1 MKTFDEL
8 NKTFESAD
16 PLTVLRYF
24 FNIYKDKIAL
34 SSSLSIE
41 DQVLTDMLLSIS
53 KEAKIFTI
61 DTGRLPAETYDVLD
75 KTNLQ
80 YDIKIDVY
88 FPHNNEVEKM
98 VKTKGINLFYES
110 VENRKECCNI
120 RKLEPL
126 KRALSRLDAWICGLR
141 REQSVTRANMKLIE
155 FDETN
160 HLLKINPLIDWT
172 EEMVWDYIKKHSVPY
187 NTLYKKNYR
196 SIGCQPCTR
205 AVVEGADVRSG
216 RWWWENPETKE
227 CGLHVQQEVN
237 NG

>member
-8 NKTFESAD
+8 NKTFESAE

-24 FNIYKDKIAL
+24 LNLYKDKIAL
-34 SSSLSIE
+34 ASSLSIE

-80 YDIKIDVY
+80 YNVKIDVY
-88 FPHNNEVEKM
+88 FPNNNNVERM

-120 RKLEPL
+120 RKIEPL
-126 KRALSRLDAWICGLR
+126 KRALSGLDAWICGLR
-141 REQSVTRANMKLIE
+141 REQSVTRTNMKLIE
-155 FDETN
+155 FDEGN
-160 HLLKINPLIDWT
+160 NLLKINPLIDWT
-172 EEMVWDYIKKHSVPY
+172 EEMVWEYIKKHSVPY
-187 NTLYKKNYR
+187 NTLHKKNYK

-205 AVVEGADVRSG
+205 AVAEGADIRSG

-227 CGLHVQQEVN
+227 CGLHIQQEVN

>member
-80 YDIKIDVY
+80 YDIKLDVY
-88 FPHNNEVEKM
+88 SFYSNE
-98 VKTKGINLFYES
+98 
-110 VENRKECCNI
+110 C
-120 RKLEPL
+120 
-126 KRALSRLDAWICGLR
+126 
-141 REQSVTRANMKLIE
+141 
-155 FDETN
+155 
-160 HLLKINPLIDWT
+160 
-172 EEMVWDYIKKHSVPY
+172 
-187 NTLYKKNYR
+187 
-196 SIGCQPCTR
+196 
-205 AVVEGADVRSG
+205 
-216 RWWWENPETKE
+216 
-227 CGLHVQQEVN
+227 
-237 NG
+237 

>member
-8 NKTFESAD
+8 NKTFESAE

-24 FNIYKDKIAL
+24 LNLYKDKIAL
-34 SSSLSIE
+34 ASSLSIE

-80 YDIKIDVY
+80 YNVKIDVY
-88 FPHNNEVEKM
+88 FPNNNNVERM

-120 RKLEPL
+120 RKIEPL
-126 KRALSRLDAWICGLR
+126 KRALSGLDAWICGLR
-141 REQSVTRANMKLIE
+141 REQSVTRTNMKLIE
-155 FDETN
+155 FDEGN
-160 HLLKINPLIDWT
+160 NLLKINPLIDWT
-172 EEMVWDYIKKHSVPY
+172 EEMVWEYIKKHSVPY
-187 NTLYKKNYR
+187 NTLHKKNYKR
-196 SIGCQPCTR
+196 L
-205 AVVEGADVRSG
+205 D
-216 RWWWENPETKE
+216 NK
-227 CGLHVQQEVN
+227 
-237 NG
+237 